1 MLTSS
6 TRAKILES
14 RLLPLL
20 VFPYRCRLIIR
31 YLFRALKKSIPWL
44 FRSKEFAN
52 FTYDLTPSNKEYL
65 AWFIANVCDT
75 SEGEIRGYF
84 EELESSV
91 RLLKYIND
99 RLRQHRRGNEI
110 DSKAFF
116 GRRIGWY
123 AIVRATKPKIVVETG
138 TEKGLGSLV
147 LAEALIK
154 NESGRLI
161 TIDME
166 PSSGLLIGPEYGGVI
181 ERMIDNSLQAIS
193 KIDRIDLFIHDSDH
207 SAEHESRE
215 FKLLQSRLSSKG
227 IVLSDNSHV
236 TTELAKW
243 SLEHGRRFVYFAE
256 QPLNHWYPGAGIGV
270 SMKGL

>member
-20 VFPYRCRLIIR
+20 VFPYRFRLIIR
-31 YLFRALKKSIPWL
+31 YLFGSLKKSIPWL

-52 FTYDLTPSNKEYL
+52 FTYDLTLANKEYF
-65 AWFIANVCDT
+65 AWFVANVCGA
-75 SEGEIRGYF
+75 SVGEIHGYF
-84 EELESSV
+84 SELESNTQ
-91 RLLKYIND
+91 LDKYISA
-99 RLRQHRRGNEI
+99 RLRAHRRGNEI
-110 DSKAFF
+110 DDQAFF
-116 GRRIGWY
+116 GRRISWY
-123 AIVRATKPKIVVETG
+123 AIVRALKPMIVVETG

-147 LAEALIK
+147 LAEALLK
-154 NESGRLI
+154 NGSGRLI

-181 ERMIDNSLQAIS
+181 ERVIDDSLQAIS

-215 FKLLQSRLSSKG
+215 FKLLQSRLSAEG

-243 SLEHGRRFVYFAE
+243 SLEHGRRFVYFSE

>member
-31 YLFRALKKSIPWL
+31 YLFGALKKSIPWP

-91 RLLKYIND
+91 RLQKYIND
-99 RLRQHRRGNEI
+99 RLQQHRRGNEI
-110 DSKAFF
+110 DSEAFF

-181 ERMIDNSLQAIS
+181 ERVIDDSLQAIS

>member
-1 MLTSS
+1 M
-6 TRAKILES
+6 
-14 RLLPLL
+14 
-20 VFPYRCRLIIR
+20 
-31 YLFRALKKSIPWL
+31 
-44 FRSKEFAN
+44 
-52 FTYDLTPSNKEYL
+52 
-65 AWFIANVCDT
+65 
-75 SEGEIRGYF
+75 
-84 EELESSV
+84 
-91 RLLKYIND
+91 
-99 RLRQHRRGNEI
+99 
-110 DSKAFF
+110 
-116 GRRIGWY
+116 
-123 AIVRATKPKIVVETG
+123 
-138 TEKGLGSLV
+138 
-147 LAEALIK
+147 
-154 NESGRLI
+154 
-161 TIDME
+161 
-166 PSSGLLIGPEYGGVI
+166 GGVI

>member
-20 VFPYRCRLIIR
+20 VFPYRFRLIIR
-31 YLFRALKKSIPWL
+31 YLFGALKKSIPWL

-52 FTYDLTPSNKEYL
+52 FTYDLTASNKEYL
-65 AWFIANVCDT
+65 GWFIANVCGT

-84 EELESSV
+84 EELESNV
-91 RLLKYIND
+91 GLQKYITD

-110 DSKAFF
+110 DSEAFF

-256 QPLNHWYPGAGIGV
+256 QPMNHWYPGAGIGV